1 MEDARYQSR
10 LIALM
15 AFTWGFV
22 FLDRVVITY
31 LFPVLVDEFG
41 FSGAEVGA
49 INMMTS
55 LGYVGSAI
63 VLSIFADRSGY
74 RKRWLVPLIVLAA
87 LFSGASALAQAFMAF
102 VILRFLVGASEGPIF
117 PLVSSIVSL
126 QSDPQRFAVN
136 IGLIS
141 LVATALTT
149 VIGPVMV
156 TQIAVHMGWQA
167 AFLLTSV
174 PTLLLG
180 LLVWHYVREV
190 DPSKVLT
197 SGGAKKIE
205 LRDFVE
211 VLRYRNIIVCLLLVS
226 LVMLALWSVAVYMPL
241 YLTKV
246 SGMSTSQMGFAMAAY
261 GAAGVLWALIVPVVS
276 NRIGRKPATI
286 GFLLLASVP
295 FFALNAFVGTPS
307 LVLFVVLAS
316 ILTFM
321 PLMFFGIIS
330 TATVPPHIA
339 ATASAVI
346 MGVGE
351 LFGAAIAPRILGSV
365 ADSFGLPAIYLIG
378 GISLVLSALIGL
390 GLSETH
396 PRLRLVSN
404 AEPVAGRGASAR

>member
-1 MEDARYQSR
+1 
-10 LIALM
+10 
-15 AFTWGFV
+15 
-22 FLDRVVITY
+22 
-31 LFPVLVDEFG
+31 
-41 FSGAEVGA
+41 
-49 INMMTS
+49 
-55 LGYVGSAI
+55 
-63 VLSIFADRSGY
+63 
-74 RKRWLVPLIVLAA
+74 
-87 LFSGASALAQAFMAF
+87 
-102 VILRFLVGASEGPIF
+102 
-117 PLVSSIVSL
+117 
-126 QSDPQRFAVN
+126 
-136 IGLIS
+136 
-141 LVATALTT
+141 
-149 VIGPVMV
+149 
-156 TQIAVHMGWQA
+156 
-167 AFLLTSV
+167 
-174 PTLLLG
+174 
-180 LLVWHYVREV
+180 
-190 DPSKVLT
+190 
-197 SGGAKKIE
+197 
-205 LRDFVE
+205 
-211 VLRYRNIIVCLLLVS
+211 
-226 LVMLALWSVAVYMPL
+226 MLALWSVADYMPL

-330 TATVPPHIA
+330 TETVPPHIA